1 MQGAVR
7 LEPRIPIDGRS
18 HLCCNEIK
26 MMMNP
31 TEGDKPTMNKVPP
44 SGEWSE
50 RVHRLQAKLETA
62 GMAGCLV
69 TQNVGIYYFTGSMQ
83 AGYVFVPAV
92 GEPTYYV
99 RRSVTRALAESRIRT
114 TELLSFRAFGEQL
127 SADYPQSFAGTGEA
141 GGQRPLIGSDLDVM
155 PAQLYLKLGEV
166 ISGVRIVDASGLL
179 RSVRSVKSA
188 YEIDCISNA
197 AEAVATALE
206 EGLAELKPGMT
217 ELELMAVIESGI
229 RRRGHSGLMRM
240 RGYNQEIMTGIV
252 SAGEAAAEP
261 SYFDG
266 PAGGRGLS
274 PASPKSVSLRP
285 IGRDEP
291 ILLDL
296 GCCIDGYVI
305 DQTRTAVIGALKP
318 ELAAA
323 YRVSEE
329 IVRATER
336 LLRPGTTPEQLY
348 VQALEMAESA
358 GLAGH
363 FMGYGKDQVKF
374 LGHGIGLEIDE
385 WPVLARG
392 FREPLEPGMTLAVEP
407 KFTFPGQGVVGI
419 ENTYLITEEGC
430 RTLTVSPERLYVL

>member
-1 MQGAVR
+1 MTVELNFALMVGADDESER
-7 LEPRIPIDGRS
+7 KGIL
-18 HLCCNEIK
+18 
-26 MMMNP
+26 
-31 TEGDKPTMNKVPP
+31 TMSTVPP
-44 SGEWSE
+44 SGEWSD
-50 RVHRLQAKLETA
+50 RVHRLQVKLSAA

-83 AGYVFVPAV
+83 AGYVFIPAA

-99 RRSVTRALAESRIRT
+99 RRSLVRALEESKIRT
-114 TELLSFRAFGEQL
+114 TELLSFRTFGEQL
-127 SADYPQSFAGTGEA
+127 RADYSQSFAASEDG
-141 GGQRPLIGSDLDVM
+141 RLPLVGSDLDVM

-166 ISGVRIVDASGLL
+166 IPAARIVDSSALL

-188 YEIDCISNA
+188 YEIDRISNA
-197 AEAVATALE
+197 AEVVAAALD

-217 ELELMAVIESGI
+217 ELELMAVID
-229 RRRGHSGLMRM
+229 
-240 RGYNQEIMTGIV
+240 
-252 SAGEAAAEP
+252 
-261 SYFDG
+261 DG

-305 DQTRTAVIGALKP
+305 DQTRTAVIGTLSP
-318 ELAAA
+318 ELEAA
-323 YRVSEE
+323 YRVAEE
-329 IVRATER
+329 IIRDAER
-336 LLRPGTTPEQLY
+336 LLRPGTTPEQIY
-348 VQALEMAESA
+348 VQALETADKA

-363 FMGYGKDQVKF
+363 FMGFGKDQVKF

-392 FREPLEPGMTLAVEP
+392 FRDPLEPGMTLAVEP
-407 KFTFPGQGVVGI
+407 KFTFPGQGVVGV
-419 ENTYLITEEGC
+419 ENTYLVTGHGC
-430 RTLTVSPERLYVL
+430 RALTKSPEKLYEL

>member
-1 MQGAVR
+1 
-7 LEPRIPIDGRS
+7 
-18 HLCCNEIK
+18 
-26 MMMNP
+26 MNP
-31 TEGDKPTMNKVPP
+31 TEGDMLTMNLVPP
-44 SGEWSE
+44 YGEWSE
-50 RVHRLQAKLETA
+50 RVHRLQAKLGAA

-83 AGYVFVPAV
+83 SGYVFVPAA

-99 RRSVTRALAESRIRT
+99 RRSVTRALAESQIRT
-114 TELLSFRAFGEQL
+114 TELLSFRAFGQQL
-127 SADYPQSFAGTGEA
+127 NADYPQSFAGVE
-141 GGQRPLIGSDLDVM
+141 GGQLPLIGSDLDVM

-166 ISGVRIVDASGLL
+166 IPGARIADASGIL

-188 YEIDCISNA
+188 YEIDRISNA
-197 AEAVATALE
+197 AEAVAVALE
-206 EGLAELKPGMT
+206 EGLAELKPGVT
-217 ELELMAVIESGI
+217 ELELMAIIERGI
-229 RRRGHSGLMRM
+229 RRRGHIGLMRM

-305 DQTRTAVIGALKP
+305 DQTRTAVIGALNP
-318 ELAAA
+318 ELESA
-323 YRVSEE
+323 YQVSEA
-329 IVRATER
+329 IIRGTER

-363 FMGYGKDQVKF
+363 FMGFGKDQVKF

-419 ENTYLITEEGC
+419 ENTYLITEDGC
-430 RTLTVSPERLYVL
+430 RTLTVSPERLYEL

>member
-1 MQGAVR
+1 M
-7 LEPRIPIDGRS
+7 S
-18 HLCCNEIK
+18 
-26 MMMNP
+26 
-31 TEGDKPTMNKVPP
+31 TVPP
-44 SGEWSE
+44 NGEWSD
-50 RVHRLQAKLETA
+50 RVHRLQVKLAAA

-83 AGYVFVPAV
+83 AGYVFIPAA

-99 RRSVTRALAESRIRT
+99 RRSLVRALEESKIRT
-114 TELLSFRAFGEQL
+114 TELLSFRTFGEQL
-127 SADYPQSFAGTGEA
+127 RADYSQSFAASEDG
-141 GGQRPLIGSDLDVM
+141 RLPLFGSDLDVM

-166 ISGVRIVDASGLL
+166 IPAARIVDSSALL

-188 YEIDCISNA
+188 YEIGRISNA
-197 AEAVATALE
+197 AEVVAAALD

-217 ELELMAVIESGI
+217 ELELMAVIELGI
-229 RRRGHSGLMRM
+229 RRRGHIGLLRM

-305 DQTRTAVIGALKP
+305 DQTRTAVIGTLKP

-323 YRVSEE
+323 YRVAEE
-329 IVRATER
+329 IIRDAERA
-336 LLRPGTTPEQLY
+336 LRPGTTPEQIY
-348 VQALEMAESA
+348 VQALETADKA

-392 FREPLEPGMTLAVEP
+392 FRDPLEPGMTLAVEP
-407 KFTFPGQGVVGI
+407 KFTFPGLGVVGI
-419 ENTYLITEEGC
+419 ENTYLITEEGY
-430 RTLTVSPERLYVL
+430 RVLTVSPEKLYEL